1 MDNLLLKL
9 MAESFDRKQAGI
21 SRPMGTDPFI
31 TISREFGCQANL
43 LADMLKKELDMSGKQ
58 WRIMN
63 KEIIFDAAKELNMD
77 PEIISNISGAID
89 RTQIDEVMSALS
101 SKYYKSDRKIR
112 QTVASVVTNAAQSGH
127 AIIVGRGGAAIT
139 HGLTPAIHIHLIA
152 PIEWRLNSLMQR
164 HSLKREEA
172 FKQLTEIDHKR
183 YKIFRD
189 YVKWAEPIEQLFDL
203 TFNCSTVSHHEM
215 VGMIMNLVSERKMV

>member
-1 MDNLLLKL
+1 MENLLLKL
-9 MAESFDRKQAGI
+9 MAESFDRKQTGI
-21 SRPMGTDPFI
+21 TRPGGTQPFI

-43 LADMLKKELDMSGKQ
+43 LAEMLKKELDINGKS

-63 KEIIFDAAKELNMD
+63 KEIIFDAARELNMD
-77 PEIISNISGAID
+77 PEIINNISGAID
-89 RTQIDEVMSALS
+89 RTQFDEIMSALS

-112 QTVASVVTNAAQSGH
+112 QTVASVVSNAAQSGQV
-127 AIIVGRGGAAIT
+127 IIVGRGGAAIT
-139 HGLTPAIHIHLIA
+139 HGLVPAIHIHLIA

-164 HSLKREEA
+164 HNLKREEA

-203 TFNCSTVSHHEM
+203 TFNCSTVTHNEM